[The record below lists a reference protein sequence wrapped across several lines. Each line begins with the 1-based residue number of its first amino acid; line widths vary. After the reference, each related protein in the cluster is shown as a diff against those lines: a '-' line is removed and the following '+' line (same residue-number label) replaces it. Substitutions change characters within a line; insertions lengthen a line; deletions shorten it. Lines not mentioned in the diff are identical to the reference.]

1 MWTHLPLIF
10 SRSLAY
16 LSLILFL
23 YLFVLPLCAAIVLT
37 DCQLNSEFHLEALGL
52 KLGFFFFQEV
62 TSLFV
67 YKENYR
73 YLFRLWPHVVLQ
85 GWLVSTLIWLV
96 NN

>member
-52 KLGFFFFQEV
+52 KLGFFFKKSKVYLSTRKITDIFSDFGHMWSSRAGWFQ
-62 TSLFV
+62 
-67 YKENYR
+67 
-73 YLFRLWPHVVLQ
+73 H
-85 GWLVSTLIWLV
+85 
-96 NN
+96 

>member
-52 KLGFFFFQEV
+52 KLGFFFSRSQKFIC
-62 TSLFV
+62 
-67 YKENYR
+67 
-73 YLFRLWPHVVLQ
+73 LQ
-85 GWLVSTLIWLV
+85 GKLQISFQTVATCGPPGLVGFNINLVSQ
-96 NN
+96 